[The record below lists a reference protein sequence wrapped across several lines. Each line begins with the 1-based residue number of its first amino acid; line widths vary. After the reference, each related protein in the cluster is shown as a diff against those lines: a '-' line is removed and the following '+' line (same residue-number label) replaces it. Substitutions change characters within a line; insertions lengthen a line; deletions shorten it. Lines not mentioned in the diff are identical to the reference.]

1 MVLHCEEG
9 KPANDEG
16 DNDYCHRS
24 CGLQKRS
31 GHWSTEVVH
40 RHKHVVELVAFYF
53 QLMRTPHRN
62 TFCSFDLF
70 LLSEALLSPTCLK
83 VHVETSEMSKISTN
97 NHIEFQNVTL
107 SWLDVSSSSSCDGRS
122 RSCN

>member
-1 MVLHCEEG
+1 MKVTTITAIVLAACKKIG
-9 KPANDEG
+9 
-16 DNDYCHRS
+16 
-24 CGLQKRS
+24 
-31 GHWSTEVVH
+31 STQVVH
-40 RHKHVVELVAFYF
+40 WHKHVVELVAFYF

-83 VHVETSEMSKISTN
+83 VHVETSERSKISTN